1 MRFSTIIT
9 TAPFILTVS
18 AAVVAP
24 VVVRETSQLSS
35 TDTNA
40 TTSDSEQSGE
50 VFNMLRLLKVE
61 GQPDVLEAF
70 NITFTEDKTPIISSE
85 AGIEKAAGSIDN
97 DVAGLVSRKIHI
109 HWPHW
114 SDTHRACI
122 ICQLGCAFG
131 PCGCCNVG
139 RACVTDGECCLSPG
153 AC

>member
-97 DVAGLVSRKIHI
+97 DVAAVLKSGSIAEQTLNKKEEDQIRTKNQDIIH
-109 HWPHW
+109 
-114 SDTHRACI
+114 
-122 ICQLGCAFG
+122 
-131 PCGCCNVG
+131 
-139 RACVTDGECCLSPG
+139 E
-153 AC
+153 